1 MIEHRT
7 LRSTGLALAGV
18 GGGWLII
25 TLPSLVPKL
34 LGAPPLK
41 GAAAIA
47 AVTALVLIG
56 ELWCLGF
63 ATLMHRSFDEFQRE
77 RAKSAW
83 YWGGGVGLVASAP
96 IAAFIGMGGLRLI
109 DPTLSTGRPLANAFM
124 LGYLLPS
131 LCLGIG
137 YVLASLW
144 ARQKKS

>member
-1 MIEHRT
+1 MIETRT
-7 LRSTGLALAGV
+7 LRSTTLALIGV
-18 GGGWLII
+18 GGGSLIVL
-25 TLPSLVPKL
+25 LPLLAPKL
-34 LGAPPLK
+34 LGPPTLK

-47 AVTALVLIG
+47 AATALVLIG

-83 YWGGGVGLVASAP
+83 YWGGGVGLVASGP

-109 DPTLSTGRPLANAFM
+109 DPASSAVRPPANAFM

-131 LCLGIG
+131 LCLGAG
-137 YVLASLW
+137 YVLASVW
-144 ARQKKS
+144 ARRNAS